1 MGEVRRVYVEKKK
14 DYAVKAKEL
23 HAALKQ
29 YLGLDVESVRVLV
42 RYDIENLSDVS
53 YEKALVTV
61 FSEPPVDDVYEETLP
76 LADGE
81 VSFSVEF
88 LPGQFDQ
95 RADSAQQCVKLLDE
109 DEDALI
115 KSATTY
121 VVKGDLTDEQLE
133 AVKEYCIN
141 PVDSREASAEKPET
155 LVMDFEEPADVKILD
170 GFKDMEEDK
179 FKELYDSLNLAMT
192 FKDFLHGHQFA
203 YFNIHPICFQ
213 LRIGTF
219 GDLDPHE
226 IHFGNHLIL
235 CKLSAIPYFLYVPA
249 NVHIRSEFLHDIPYF
264 HQ

>member
-1 MGEVRRVYVEKKK
+1 M
-14 DYAVKAKEL
+14 
-23 HAALKQ
+23 
-29 YLGLDVESVRVLV
+29 
-42 RYDIENLSDVS
+42 
-53 YEKALVTV
+53 
-61 FSEPPVDDVYEETLP
+61 
-76 LADGE
+76 
-81 VSFSVEF
+81 
-88 LPGQFDQ
+88 
-95 RADSAQQCVKLLDE
+95 KLLDE

-141 PVDSREASAEKPET
+141 PVDSREAAADKPET

-192 FKDFLHGHQFA
+192 FKDFLHGHQLA

-249 NVHIRSEFLHDIPYF
+249 NVHIRSEFLHYIPYF